1 MQRVLSR
8 REFLKAAA
16 LTGGAAALAACVAP
30 QTPDATSEE
39 GEVAAAPVEIQWW
52 SFPLGLPSDIP
63 FHMAR
68 GSKTGPMPIWMRIP
82 MLPSPIRRWDGIR
95 S

>member
-52 SFPLGLPSDIP
+52 SFPLGLPSDI
-63 FHMAR
+63 
-68 GSKTGPMPIWMRIP
+68 
-82 MLPSPIRRWDGIR
+82 LPHGTWEQDRANAYMDENPDVTITYQAVGWD
-95 S
+95 